1 MGGGYKRF
9 NRAAHDH
16 ATRFGSALSH
26 KRCACEPVC
35 NQNGYKQRASAPGP
49 SPAGRPASASAL
61 HPNRAVRM
69 TQPRPVRIAVDI
81 GGTFTDLQVLD
92 ARTGALHAWKTPTTP
107 DDPSHGLLTGVT
119 EAAGRFGFALAEV
132 GLLLH
137 GTTIATNAVL
147 ERRLARGA
155 LLTTAGFE
163 DVLEIT
169 RHVRRELYRLDPD
182 PFPVLV
188 PRDRRFGV
196 PERMRA
202 DGTAELPLDEA
213 AVPAL
218 VERLRE
224 TRAEAVAVCLLHSYA
239 NPAHERRLK
248 ALIAE
253 AAPGLPVSLS
263 SEVSP
268 EIREYERSSTTV
280 LNALLMPV
288 VRAYLDRLRSRLGEG
303 GFEPAVFLVQSNGGV
318 CSLAVAAEQPAR
330 LLLSGPSGGA
340 LAAAR
345 IAGLLGRPN
354 LVAVDMGGTS
364 FDVSVVQGGRVSVVT
379 QGEVDRLPVRLP
391 MVEMRT
397 IGSGGGSIASV
408 EPGGRL
414 VVGPRSAG
422 AHPGPVAYGRGGAE
436 PTVTDANLVLNR
448 LDPDYFLGGTM
459 RLDLEAA
466 RKAVAAR
473 VGDMLGLSLERAA
486 QGILTVTNAGLG
498 AAVRL
503 SLFEKGLDPRDF
515 ALLSFGGAGG
525 MHATEVAAEM
535 GIGEVVFPREPGTL
549 SAYGILFGDIA
560 QDTARSRVLPAERG
574 SLPEIAALLGEL
586 RREAEAGLAS
596 DGVEE
601 ARRRFEAAA
610 DMRYRGQAFELL
622 VPWDEPPGIDEPGL
636 DALVSRFHATH
647 HQRFSY
653 SEPGGA
659 VEIVTLRIKAVG
671 LLPKP
676 DDAPAAPAAR
686 ASRKRQRRVFDGE
699 GWRYLAVWDRDAL
712 TPGDRIEGPA
722 IVEEPFATHFIA
734 AGWTARLGA
743 VGTLLARKN

>member
-1 MGGGYKRF
+1 MSGGGRGLG
-9 NRAAHDH
+9 D
-16 ATRFGSALSH
+16 
-26 KRCACEPVC
+26 
-35 NQNGYKQRASAPGP
+35 
-49 SPAGRPASASAL
+49 GRPL
-61 HPNRAVRM
+61 
-69 TQPRPVRIAVDI
+69 RIAVDI
-81 GGTFTDLQVLD
+81 GGTFTDLQILD
-92 ARTGALHAWKTPTTP
+92 ARDGAVRAWKTPTTP
-107 DDPSHGLLTGVT
+107 EDPSFGLMQGVK
-119 EAAGRFGFALAEV
+119 EAAGRFGFGLAEV
-132 GLLLH
+132 GLLMH

-188 PRDRRFGV
+188 PRDRRLGV

-218 VERLRE
+218 VARLRE
-224 TRAEAVAVCLLHSYA
+224 ARAEAVAVCLLHSYA
-239 NPAHERRLK
+239 NPSHERRLK
-248 ALIAE
+248 ALVAE
-253 AAPGLPVSLS
+253 AMPDVPVSLS

-268 EIREYERSSTTV
+268 EMREYERSSTTV

-288 VRAYLDRLRSRLGEG
+288 VRAYLDRLRSRLGED
-303 GFEPAVFLVQSNGGV
+303 GFEPTVFLVQSNGGV
-318 CSLAVAAEQPAR
+318 CSPAVAAEQPAR

-397 IGSGGGSIASV
+397 IGAGGGSIAEV
-408 EPGGRL
+408 DAGGRL
-414 VVGPRSAG
+414 GVGPRSAG
-422 AHPGPVAYGRGGAE
+422 ARPGPVAYGRGGTE

-448 LDPDYFLGGTM
+448 LDPEYFLGGTM
-459 RLDLEAA
+459 RLDMEAA
-466 RKAVAAR
+466 RGAVAAR
-473 VGDMLGLSLERAA
+473 VGGKLGLSVEEAA
-486 QGILTVTNAGLG
+486 QGVLTVTNAALG

-525 MHATEVAAEM
+525 LHATEVAAEM

-560 QDTARSRVLPAERG
+560 QDLARSRVLPAERA
-574 SLPEIAALLGEL
+574 SLPELAALVGDL
-586 RREAEAGLAS
+586 RRDAAARLAA
-596 DGVEE
+596 DGVDET
-601 ARRRFEAAA
+601 RRRFEVAA

-622 VPWDEPPGIDEPGL
+622 VPWDEPPDMGETGL

-647 HQRFSY
+647 QKRFSY

-659 VEIVTLRIKAVG
+659 VEIVTLRVKAIG

-676 DDAPAAPAAR
+676 DDAPAPLAAR
-686 ASRKRQRRVFDGE
+686 ASRKGQRRVFDGG
-699 GWRYLAVWDRDAL
+699 GWRDVPIWDRDAL
-712 TPGDRIEGPA
+712 TPGERIEGPA

-734 AGWTARLGA
+734 AGWTASLGA
-743 VGTLLARKN
+743 AGALVARKD